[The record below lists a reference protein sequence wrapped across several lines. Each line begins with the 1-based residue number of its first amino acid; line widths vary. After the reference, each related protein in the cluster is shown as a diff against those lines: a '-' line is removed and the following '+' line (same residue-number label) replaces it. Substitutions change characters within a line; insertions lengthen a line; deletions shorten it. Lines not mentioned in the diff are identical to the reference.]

1 MRKTIKLTRLAL
13 LMSAYVVASS
23 CSLSAWA
30 QNVKFKLNDKGQ
42 LSYLAFPNSK
52 IDTVA
57 FNKDKLTGPALLLN
71 GKELSMHGNGTLFK
85 GMQDGLDYMMNYAV
99 EKGSL
104 RIKVTCKNVSENDMN
119 EVQLSLRIGI
129 DNCMPTYPEWR
140 SIYFPTL
147 LKCEKNIS
155 GDIS

>member
-1 MRKTIKLTRLAL
+1 
-13 LMSAYVVASS
+13 
-23 CSLSAWA
+23 
-30 QNVKFKLNDKGQ
+30 
-42 LSYLAFPNSK
+42 
-52 IDTVA
+52 
-57 FNKDKLTGPALLLN
+57 
-71 GKELSMHGNGTLFK
+71 
-85 GMQDGLDYMMNYAV
+85 MQDGLDYMMNYAV

-147 LKCEKNIS
+147 LKCEKKHFWGYFMNPNGGILTIS
-155 GDIS
+155 SPDPIAS